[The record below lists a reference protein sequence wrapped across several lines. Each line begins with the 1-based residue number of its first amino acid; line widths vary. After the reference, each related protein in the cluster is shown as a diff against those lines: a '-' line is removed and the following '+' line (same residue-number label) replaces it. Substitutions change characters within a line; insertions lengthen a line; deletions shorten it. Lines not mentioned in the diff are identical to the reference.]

1 MAAGVLGF
9 TQRLSTASLAG
20 STGGRLCGSTVGTQL
35 PGPHQL
41 AGALLYRVQHGPHAV
56 ALQQLV
62 LVTARRLRGKVLHYQ
77 PLQPA
82 ERASNE
88 RTAATGP
95 ANTGSGRRGRQQ
107 AGSPE
112 AAAAAA
118 AACPLATAPRRAP
131 GDSAP
136 HAASTQRPSKPQQA
150 HRSTSSC
157 AWRVSSSSV
166 LAILP

>member
-82 ERASNE
+82 GRASNA

-95 ANTGSGRRGRQQ
+95 ANTGKRQARPAAGTQPRGGGGGG
-107 AGSPE
+107 GSLP
-112 AAAAAA
+112 AY
-118 AACPLATAPRRAP
+118 TAPRRAP